1 MGADS
6 KSEVPMLNPKICD
19 FNDIWRRAL
28 QWANSFYN
36 YQNNPTGNNLGNN
49 FFCLEKK
56 MLADIGSES
65 KLKYKKKIYSSSL
78 SIVNETAWI

>member
-1 MGADS
+1 MILTIFGGG
-6 KSEVPMLNPKICD
+6 L
-19 FNDIWRRAL
+19 FNEP
-28 QWANSFYN
+28 FYN

-78 SIVNETAWI
+78 SIVTETAWI